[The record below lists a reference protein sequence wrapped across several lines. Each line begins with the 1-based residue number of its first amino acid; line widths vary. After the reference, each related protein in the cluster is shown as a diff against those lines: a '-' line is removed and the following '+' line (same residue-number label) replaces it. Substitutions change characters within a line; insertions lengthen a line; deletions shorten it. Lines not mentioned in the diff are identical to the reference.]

1 MTESLEII
9 IRNSF
14 GVWRKNPNLGLP
26 YLFNTI
32 VNITLVLAFAASVF
46 LFFNPLRGFS
56 LSGFNPMDIDWPML
70 FLDIGLFILLIIATT
85 FSSLFFHAGSIGMS
99 YKALETGRCSLD
111 DLTRYGGK
119 KFITLFLAD
128 IIILVPLA
136 VVACGL
142 LLLQMIF
149 PGEFVAILSLL
160 AGIALVMV
168 PYAIVIGDMG
178 PVQGIKAG
186 YGIFKENK
194 FQTALLYF
202 FTNYFLLFS
211 IYGVMLACMVICSLA
226 LFFIP
231 MPQEFTAPEIVSA
244 LMPSIWMIAV
254 AVLLAA
260 VFYILAETMVLMPLL
275 TIFWTA
281 YYMSKTKQRRAL

>member
-32 VNITLVLAFAASVF
+32 VNITLILSYAVAVF
-46 LFFNPLRGFS
+46 LFFNPFRSFS
-56 LSGFNPMDIDWPML
+56 MQGFNPLDIDWPIL
-70 FLDIGLFILLIIATT
+70 FLDIGLFILLVIVSS

-119 KFITLFLAD
+119 KFLTLFLAD

-142 LLLQMIF
+142 LLLQIIF
-149 PGEFVAILSLL
+149 PGNFVAILSLL
-160 AGIALVMV
+160 AGVALVMV
-168 PYAIVIGDMG
+168 P
-178 PVQGIKAG
+178 
-186 YGIFKENK
+186 
-194 FQTALLYF
+194 
-202 FTNYFLLFS
+202 
-211 IYGVMLACMVICSLA
+211 
-226 LFFIP
+226 
-231 MPQEFTAPEIVSA
+231 
-244 LMPSIWMIAV
+244 
-254 AVLLAA
+254 
-260 VFYILAETMVLMPLL
+260 
-275 TIFWTA
+275 
-281 YYMSKTKQRRAL
+281 